1 MQSIHKSALTFVGV
15 LLVAIVGL
23 GINLLPVHAATTVP
37 GVDISGT
44 WLGQGTYNSGTSG
57 FDMLLVITTVN
68 GNTFSGILDE
78 DTYSGIVAING
89 SITSSSDTS
98 STITFTDPSTISG
111 SQIQLNCTYIVTVS
125 NGQMSGA
132 WYYSGDSSP
141 DGTIVP
147 SNTPTPDF
155 SPSGT
160 DAQSAQMTSVQNQ
173 LSPLQRL
180 MNSDQFNQLV
190 GLVLSA
196 NDYKTCAAD
205 LAVWS
210 GTEGVDMPTNTSD
223 ACAPVAGDIQD
234 LLDQLQ
240 PQKVY

>member
-1 MQSIHKSALTFVGV
+1 MQSIHKSALALVGI
-15 LLVAIVGL
+15 LLIAILAFGTRIPL
-23 GINLLPVHAATTVP
+23 AHAATTVP
-37 GVDISGT
+37 PDISGT
-44 WLGQGTYNSGTSG
+44 WQGQGNYNSGQNTYN
-57 FDMLLVITTVN
+57 MLLTITSVN
-68 GNTFSGILDE
+68 GSTFSGTLEE
-78 DTYSGIVAING
+78 DTFNSTVAITG
-89 SITSSSDTS
+89 SITNSSDSS